1 MRYYIFIIFF
11 ILLLLASS
19 GQGAERKIVVD
30 SLVVCNNQLCL
41 SYHIDGLLNN
51 NTIQGLERGLTSE
64 VLHHIRLW
72 KSKKLFSSISAE
84 ALISIKILYD
94 NWEDKFRLVTD
105 TENRLTTQVETVRQ
119 FCSEVRNY
127 VLADI
132 GEMEAES
139 KYYISVETTFK
150 PVSAETYED
159 LNSWLSGKS
168 GADSKEKP
176 KTGGQ
181 NKVFSVLMNVMGF
194 GDKVLS
200 YKSVDFIIEN
210 NSIRYLN

>member
-1 MRYYIFIIFF
+1 MRYYISIIFF
-11 ILLLLASS
+11 ILLLIVSS

-30 SLVVCNNQLCL
+30 SLVVSNNQLCL

-51 NTIQGLERGLTSE
+51 NTILGLERGLTSE

-94 NWEDKFRLVTD
+94 NWEDKFRLVTE

-132 GEMEAES
+132 SELEAES

-159 LNSWLSGKS
+159 LNSWLSGNS
-168 GADSKEKP
+168 SADNKEKP

-200 YKSVDFIIEN
+200 YKSGDFIIK
-210 NSIRYLN
+210 NSSIQFIN

>member
-1 MRYYIFIIFF
+1 MRYSTLIIFIIFF
-11 ILLLLASS
+11 LVSI
-19 GQGAERKIVVD
+19 GHGAERKIVVD
-30 SLVVCNNQLCL
+30 SLVVSNNRLCL

-51 NTIQGLERGLTSE
+51 NTIQSLERGLTSE

-94 NWEDKFRLVTD
+94 NWEDKFRIITD

-119 FCSEVRNY
+119 ICSEVHSFI
-127 VLADI
+127 LADI
-132 GEMEAES
+132 TELEAES
-139 KYYISVETTFK
+139 KYYISVETIFK
-150 PVSAETYED
+150 PVSAETYDD

-194 GDKVLS
+194 GNKVLS
-200 YKSVDFIIEN
+200 YKSGDFIIDN
-210 NSIRYLN
+210 YSIRYLN

>member
-1 MRYYIFIIFF
+1 MRYHIFIIFF
-11 ILLLLASS
+11 ILLLLVTS
-19 GQGAERKIVVD
+19 GRAAERKIVVD
-30 SLVVCNNQLCL
+30 SLVIKDNHLCL

-51 NTIQGLERGLTSE
+51 TTIQGLERGLTSE

-72 KSKKLFSSISAE
+72 KSKKLFSSISSE
-84 ALISIKILYD
+84 TLISIKILYD
-94 NWEDKFRLVTD
+94 NWEDKFRIVTD

-127 VLADI
+127 VLTDVT
-132 GEMEAES
+132 ELEAEG

-168 GADSKEKP
+168 GSDSKEKP
-176 KTGGQ
+176 KEGGQ
-181 NKVFSVLMNVMGF
+181 NKVFGVLMNVMGF

-200 YKSVDFIIEN
+200 YKSGDFIIEN
-210 NSIRYLN
+210 NSIKFLN